1 LRAQQR
7 SKDGKEHTSWSPVE
21 TVRTPDGPPQ
31 RRLCSLGERN
41 SSAPAR
47 WLRTMEV
54 FPEQG
59 GAQQGKLFPSQVE
72 PPPDDPQRARVLLN
86 KVRLERTRQF
96 GACYLG
102 LERWKRRELDHFFEQ
117 ALDDEPA
124 HVLWLRVAALLAI
137 KRLWAPGSE

>member
-1 LRAQQR
+1 
-7 SKDGKEHTSWSPVE
+7 
-21 TVRTPDGPPQ
+21 
-31 RRLCSLGERN
+31 
-41 SSAPAR
+41 
-47 WLRTMEV
+47 MEV

-59 GAQQGKLFPSQVE
+59 GAQPGKLFPSQVE